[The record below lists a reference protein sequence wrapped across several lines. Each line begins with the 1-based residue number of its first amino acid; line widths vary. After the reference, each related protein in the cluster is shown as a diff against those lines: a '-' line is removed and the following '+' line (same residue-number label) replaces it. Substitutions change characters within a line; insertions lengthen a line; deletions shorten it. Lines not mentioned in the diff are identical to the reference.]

1 MLALGPHRA
10 YPHHPAP
17 IGAGRDEGSA
27 QDAGEAGTCTREGAM
42 GEEVTLR
49 EVRDDDLP
57 IFFLHQS
64 DPESNRLASFPAR
77 DPAAFDAHWAKIRA
91 DASIILRSILVDG
104 QVAGNLVSFEQGGE
118 REVGYWLGREFW
130 GRGVATSA
138 LAQFLDIVT
147 VRPLHAVLAPH
158 NVASRRVLEKCGF
171 RFENEQGDELRLVL
185 IVPAA
190 TAGSGLHRNSALC

>member
-1 MLALGPHRA
+1 
-10 YPHHPAP
+10 
-17 IGAGRDEGSA
+17 
-27 QDAGEAGTCTREGAM
+27 M
-42 GEEVTLR
+42 GNEVTLR

-77 DPAAFDAHWAKIRA
+77 DPAAFAAHWQKIRA
-91 DASIILRSILVDG
+91 DASIILRTILVDG
-104 QVAGNLVSFEQGGE
+104 QVAGNLVSFDQGGG
-118 REVGYWLGREFW
+118 REIGYWLGREFW

-171 RFENEQGDELRLVL
+171 RFENEEGDELRLVL
-185 IVPAA
+185 TVPAA
-190 TAGSGLHRNSALC
+190 TAGSGVHRNSALC